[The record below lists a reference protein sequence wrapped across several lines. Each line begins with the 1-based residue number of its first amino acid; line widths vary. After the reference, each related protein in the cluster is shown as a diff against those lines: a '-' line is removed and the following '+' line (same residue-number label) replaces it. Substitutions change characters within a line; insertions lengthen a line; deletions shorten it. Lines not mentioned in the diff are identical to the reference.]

1 MDVLIRNIDPLAV
14 KKIDELAKAS
24 KRSRGEYLRSL
35 LENHALEL
43 QPSKREIQ
51 LQKQLEANTLF
62 LEKTNQ
68 SVEDLVSTLNDLL
81 ESGD

>member
-1 MDVLIRNIDPLAV
+1 MDILIRNIDPVAI
-14 KKIDELAKAS
+14 KKIDELAKAN
-24 KRSRGEYLRSL
+24 KHSRGEYLRSL

-51 LQKQLEANTLF
+51 LQKQLEVNTLF

-68 SVEDLVSTLNDLL
+68 SVEDLVSILNDLL